1 MPETSIAITGS
12 QIIYG
17 LILLIAIAVAGI
29 AAWTWLRAFLLSVQC
44 WMAKVEAGIVQLL
57 LLQLRGA
64 DIAALVNTAI
74 TAKRDGIAAD
84 LDQLAHHQLAGG
96 NIRLVVN
103 AMLSAKRYGFPL
115 TFERAAA
122 IDLMGRDP
130 VTLVAEAVYEANQ
143 IRLPQPAGS
152 SGILKD
158 ALAPIAPESVINSA
172 AVLLRAT
179 PGVVGVVVGQPRVR
193 AQMRFPQ
200 GELQVL
206 VHCQTVPREGDR
218 LRIVQV
224 DGMTV
229 VVAPLEAPGEA
240 RPAAAAPA

>member
-1 MPETSIAITGS
+1 
-12 QIIYG
+12 
-17 LILLIAIAVAGI
+17 
-29 AAWTWLRAFLLSVQC
+29 VQC
-44 WMAKVEAGIVQLL
+44 WIAKVDAGIVQLM

-64 DIAALVNTAI
+64 DITALVNTAI
-74 TAKRDGIAAD
+74 TAKRDALDAN

-103 AMLSAKRYGFPL
+103 AMLSAKRYSFPL

-130 VTLVAEAVYEANQ
+130 VQLVAEAVYEANQ
-143 IRLPQPAGS
+143 IRLPQAAGA
-152 SGILKD
+152 SGIVKD

-179 PGVVGVVVGQPRVR
+179 PGVVGVVVGEPRVR
-193 AQMRFPQ
+193 AQLRFPQ

-206 VHCQTVPREGDR
+206 VQCQTVPKDGDR
-218 LRIVQV
+218 LTIVQV

-229 VVAPLEAPGEA
+229 VVAPAGAEAKPEG
-240 RPAAAAPA
+240 APA

>member
-1 MPETSIAITGS
+1 MLDGQGRGRHRPAP
-12 QIIYG
+12 
-17 LILLIAIAVAGI
+17 AP
-29 AAWTWLRAFLLSVQC
+29 AA
-44 WMAKVEAGIVQLL
+44 
-57 LLQLRGA
+57 LRGA

-74 TAKRDGIAAD
+74 TAKRDGIDAD

-143 IRLPQPAGS
+143 IRLPQPAGG
-152 SGILKD
+152 SGIVTD
-158 ALAPIAPESVINSA
+158 ALAPIAPESTINSA

-179 PGVVGVVVGQPRVR
+179 PGVTGVVVGQPRVR
-193 AQMRFPQ
+193 AHMRFPQ

-206 VHCQTVPREGDR
+206 VHCQTVPKDGDR
-218 LRIVQV
+218 LKIVQV

-229 VVAPLEAPGEA
+229 V
-240 RPAAAAPA
+240 AAPAEPEAKPAVPPA

>member
-17 LILLIAIAVAGI
+17 LILLLIIAVAGI
-29 AAWTWLRAFLLSVQC
+29 AAWKWLRAFLLSIQG
-44 WMAKVEAGIVQLL
+44 WMAKVEVGTVQLL

-64 DIAALVNTAI
+64 DIASLVNTAI
-74 TAKRDGIAAD
+74 TAKRDGIDAN

-103 AMLSAKRYGFPL
+103 AMLSAKRYSFPL

-152 SGILKD
+152 SGIVKD
-158 ALAPIAPESVINSA
+158 ALAPIAPETAINSA

-179 PGVVGVVVGQPRVR
+179 PGVTGVVVGQPRVR
-193 AQMRFPQ
+193 AHLRFPQ

-206 VHCQTVPREGDR
+206 VLCQTVPREGDQ

-229 VVAPLEAPGEA
+229 VVAPVDAGAKP
-240 RPAAAAPA
+240 AAAPA

>member
-1 MPETSIAITGS
+1 MPDTTIAITGS

-17 LILLIAIAVAGI
+17 LILLLFVAMLGI
-29 AAWTWLRAFLLSVQC
+29 VGWKWLRAFLLSVQC

-74 TAKRDGIAAD
+74 TAKRDAVDAN

-96 NIRLVVN
+96 NIRLVVS
-103 AMLSAKRYGFPL
+103 AMLSAKRYSFPL

-122 IDLMGRDP
+122 IDLLGRDP
-130 VTLVAEAVYEANQ
+130 VQLVAEAVYEANQ
-143 IRLPQPAGS
+143 IRLPQPAGAT
-152 SGILKD
+152 GLVKD
-158 ALAPIAPESVINSA
+158 ALAPIAPEIAINSA

-179 PGVVGVVVGQPRVR
+179 PGVVGVVVGEPRVR

-206 VHCQTVPREGDR
+206 VHCRTVPKDGDR

-229 VVAPLEAPGEA
+229 V
-240 RPAAAAPA
+240 AAPAEAEAKPTGSPA

>member
-1 MPETSIAITGS
+1 MPDASISITGS

-17 LILLIAIAVAGI
+17 LILLIVIVVAGI
-29 AAWTWLRAFLLSVQC
+29 AGWKWLRAFLLSFQC
-44 WMAKVEAGIVQLL
+44 WMSKIEAGIIQLL

-74 TAKRDGIAAD
+74 TAKRDAIDAN

-103 AMLSAKRYGFPL
+103 AMLSAKRYSFPL

-130 VTLVAEAVYEANQ
+130 VQLVAEAVYEANQ
-143 IRLPQPAGS
+143 IRLPQAAGAA
-152 SGILKD
+152 GIIKD
-158 ALAPIAPESVINSA
+158 SLAPIAPESVINSA

-179 PGVVGVVVGQPRVR
+179 PGVVGVVVGEPRVR
-193 AQMRFPQ
+193 AQLRFPQ

-206 VHCQTVPREGDR
+206 VQCKTVPKEGDR
-218 LRIVQV
+218 LTIVQV

-229 VVAPLEAPGEA
+229 VVAPTEAT
-240 RPAAAAPA
+240 PAGATA